1 VPHGEP
7 AYWWSTAKPK
17 PRGQASAPNLKNYN
31 AARRYPSMLD
41 KMYFSKTP
49 RETQLPAARPKLH
62 NRPVVET
69 VWRRRIRRAENLPA
83 QHPFAGQILTFY
95 SRRPAFSRTF
105 TGASKLLRP
114 AGTDLLSKC
123 WATLMYPRIP
133 QRLSL
138 SPCFRPTRIPAFR
151 SDARATLTR
160 AAPFCSR
167 RPGLGVSAPDG

>member
-1 VPHGEP
+1 
-7 AYWWSTAKPK
+7 
-17 PRGQASAPNLKNYN
+17 
-31 AARRYPSMLD
+31 
-41 KMYFSKTP
+41 MYFSKTP
-49 RETQLPAARPKLH
+49 RETQLPAARPKPH
-62 NRPVVET
+62 SRPVVET

-105 TGASKLLRP
+105 TSASKLHRP

-123 WATLMYPRIP
+123 WSNADVPADPAEVIALAFLPP
-133 QRLSL
+133 HAAS
-138 SPCFRPTRIPAFR
+138 CAPAFR

-167 RPGLGVSAPDG
+167 RPGPGRFCARWVRARADLLCGFFLSLRGGVPPHCLSQLR